1 MSVIG
6 VDVGGTK
13 IAAGRMGPD
22 LAVTGPVVIPTPVG
36 GMAIIEAI
44 AGLVAD
50 LSRESPDPVRAVG
63 VGLPATIDSVTGLV
77 AHSVHTGMDDF
88 DAATPLR
95 DLVGVPV
102 FLDNDANLAALA
114 EHRLGAARDVENVV
128 LLTLGTGVGGGI
140 IIGGRVFRGGRGH
153 GAELGH
159 ISVDG
164 NGPPC
169 QGGCPNRGCIET
181 MCSGT
186 ALTRM
191 FREFGQAHPESALGA
206 LHADGALDSR
216 AGLALAQQGDPDAL
230 AVLTNAGE
238 WLGVAVTSL
247 ANTFDPDVIL
257 IGGGVSAAGE
267 LLLGPARAVYE
278 HRALPPTRRAPLRVA
293 QMGPDAGMVGA
304 ALMAHEGVT
313 A

>member
-22 LAVTGPVVIPTPVG
+22 LAVTGPVVIPTPKG
-36 GMAIIEAI
+36 GMAIIGAI

-50 LSRESPDPVRAVG
+50 LSRDSPDPVRAVG

-95 DLVGVPV
+95 DLVGLPV

-114 EHRLGAARDVENVV
+114 EHRLGAARDVDDVV

-206 LHADGALDSR
+206 LHVDGR
-216 AGLALAQQGDPDAL
+216 AG
-230 AVLTNAGE
+230 
-238 WLGVAVTSL
+238 
-247 ANTFDPDVIL
+247 
-257 IGGGVSAAGE
+257 
-267 LLLGPARAVYE
+267 
-278 HRALPPTRRAPLRVA
+278 
-293 QMGPDAGMVGA
+293 
-304 ALMAHEGVT
+304 
-313 A
+313 